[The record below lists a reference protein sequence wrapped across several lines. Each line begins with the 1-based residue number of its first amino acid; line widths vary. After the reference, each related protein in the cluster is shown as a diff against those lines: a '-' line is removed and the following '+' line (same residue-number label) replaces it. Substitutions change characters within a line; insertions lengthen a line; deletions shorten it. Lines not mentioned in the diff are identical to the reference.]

1 MPIHTHQ
8 YATRQPRLYQLDSLT
23 SVLPPRRATEMVETA
38 GKSILAKLL
47 RLDNPVGSLTLA
59 FLLWK
64 ALLFVVITLCPGPG
78 YDTST
83 TLIAREGSGLV
94 SSPTEPLPPSLKFV
108 RWDSIY
114 FLHIAEKG
122 YVFEQEWAFSYPRIL
137 GLFVSG
143 TLSQLTSLNLHIE

>member
-1 MPIHTHQ
+1 MA
-8 YATRQPRLYQLDSLT
+8 ATAPKST
-23 SVLPPRRATEMVETA
+23 S
-38 GKSILAKLL
+38 AKLL

-64 ALLFVVITLCPGPG
+64 ALLFVVITACPGPG

-83 TLIAREGSGLV
+83 TLIPREGASLV
-94 SSPTEPLPPSLKFV
+94 SGQKDSLPQPLKFV

-137 GLFVSG
+137 SLFVSG
-143 TLSQLTSLNLHIE
+143 MTP

>member
-1 MPIHTHQ
+1 M
-8 YATRQPRLYQLDSLT
+8 AES
-23 SVLPPRRATEMVETA
+23 A
-38 GKSILAKLL
+38 GRSISAKLL

-64 ALLFVVITLCPGPG
+64 ALLFVVITACPGPG

-83 TLIAREGSGLV
+83 TLIPREEWGLV
-94 SSPTEPLPPSLKFV
+94 SSQTESLPQSLKFV

-114 FLHIAEKG
+114 FLHIVEKG

-137 GLFVSG
+137 SWVVSG
-143 TLSQLTSLNLHIE
+143 ILSQRRLLDETY

>member
-1 MPIHTHQ
+1 MATTAPKPI
-8 YATRQPRLYQLDSLT
+8 S
-23 SVLPPRRATEMVETA
+23 
-38 GKSILAKLL
+38 AKLL

-64 ALLFVVITLCPGPG
+64 ALLFIVITVCPGPG

-83 TLIAREGSGLV
+83 TLIPREGASLV
-94 SSPTEPLPPSLKFV
+94 SGHTESLPQSLKFV

-137 GLFVSG
+137 SLFVSG
-143 TLSQLTSLNLHIE
+143 MTIDFPRLRMLMIYLLTSHSI

>member
-1 MPIHTHQ
+1 M
-8 YATRQPRLYQLDSLT
+8 A
-23 SVLPPRRATEMVETA
+23 AAA
-38 GKSILAKLL
+38 GKSISAKLL

-64 ALLFVVITLCPGPG
+64 ALLFTVIVVCPGPG

-83 TLIAREGSGLV
+83 TLIARGGSSLV
-94 SSPTEPLPPSLKFV
+94 SSQTLPWPLKFV

-122 YVFEQEWAFSYPRIL
+122 YVFEQEWAFSSPRIL
-137 GLFVSG
+137 SVFVSG
-143 TLSQLTSLNLHIE
+143 MTPQLASSNSPC

>member
-1 MPIHTHQ
+1 
-8 YATRQPRLYQLDSLT
+8 
-23 SVLPPRRATEMVETA
+23 MVETA
-38 GKSILAKLL
+38 GKSISAKLL

-64 ALLFVVITLCPGPG
+64 ALLFVVITFCPGPG

-94 SSPTEPLPPSLKFV
+94 SSQTESLPQSLKFV

-137 GLFVSG
+137 GFFVSG
-143 TLSQLTSLNLHIE
+143 TMSQLMPID

>member
-1 MPIHTHQ
+1 MA
-8 YATRQPRLYQLDSLT
+8 AT
-23 SVLPPRRATEMVETA
+23 AC
-38 GKSILAKLL
+38 KSISAKLL

-64 ALLFVVITLCPGPG
+64 ALLFIVIVACPGPG

-83 TLIAREGSGLV
+83 TLIPREGASLV
-94 SSPTEPLPPSLKFV
+94 SSQTESLPHSLKFA

-137 GLFVSG
+137 SFFVSG
-143 TLSQLTSLNLHIE
+143 ATPQLAFLDCPR

>member
-1 MPIHTHQ
+1 M
-8 YATRQPRLYQLDSLT
+8 A
-23 SVLPPRRATEMVETA
+23 AAA
-38 GKSILAKLL
+38 GKSISAKLL

-64 ALLFVVITLCPGPG
+64 ALLFIVIVVCPGPG

-83 TLIAREGSGLV
+83 TLIAREGSSLV
-94 SSPTEPLPPSLKFV
+94 SSQTESLPWPLKFV

-137 GLFVSG
+137 SVFVSG
-143 TLSQLTSLNLHIE
+143 TTPQLASTNRPC